1 MMEIGNALEIGMSPE
16 QLGPYR
22 IGKPLGKGGMGVV
35 FAAVEETTGEAA
47 AVKVLSAVLGREEGF
62 RDRFA
67 AEIESLRML
76 RHPNIVRLL
85 GYGVDEELHYYAM
98 ELVEGRSLED
108 ELRAG
113 RQFTWREVTDIG
125 LQICRALRHAH
136 DRGVI
141 HRDVKPANLLITTD
155 GSVKLSDFGI
165 AKLFGNTGM
174 TSDGGLLGTA
184 DFMSPEQA
192 DGRPV
197 THRCDLYS
205 LGTVLYALLAG
216 QPPFRGKSMVEVL
229 HMQRFAE
236 PESLRK
242 HTRRLPNELEEFVRQ
257 LMHKEPERR
266 VPTAL
271 AATRRLEI
279 IRELADPPE
288 SPTPLP
294 PVSSSGS
301 GSGPHSQATMDQP
314 TAGAEPPRD
323 QPIDP
328 KAVTSRPRYVPQ
340 GPMETTALPSAAIPA
355 KLSTT
360 TRHRASILQRR
371 FTAVGDE
378 EMIGEESWGERA
390 VGLVSP
396 GTWVLVVALLVIG
409 LTTWYMVQPPS
420 SDWLYERIVA
430 AVQTERID
438 NPLQLDQDIKKFL
451 TYYSSDVRSREVERA
466 QRALA
471 RWQLKRRMER
481 LARQVTE
488 AGKIT
493 HIESVYLEALRVE
506 TIDQVRCRDLLQGLI
521 DVYSGVESLSAND
534 RQILELAGQKVAE
547 LNQRLAQALDETELG
562 KLVDW
567 IETHRLDTP
576 DDARLRLEQLQWLLK
591 DKPGGTE
598 LRERIERL
606 LKELPR
612 KQ

>member
-1 MMEIGNALEIGMSPE
+1 MNPE

-165 AKLFGNTGM
+165 AKLFGNSGM
-174 TSDGGLLGTA
+174 TSNGGVLGTA

-236 PESLRK
+236 AESLRK
-242 HTRRLPNELEEFVRQ
+242 HTRRLPNELEELVRQ

-279 IRELADPPE
+279 IRELPDPPE
-288 SPTPLP
+288 VEYKPLVTPAD
-294 PVSSSGS
+294 SSSS
-301 GSGPHSQATMDQP
+301 PHEMQTIDQP
-314 TAGAEPPRD
+314 TAGAE
-323 QPIDP
+323 QPVAKSIDP
-328 KAVTSRPRYVPQ
+328 KAVTSRPRQFPA
-340 GPMETTALPSAAIPA
+340 GPMEPTALHSAAAPA
-355 KLSTT
+355 RLSTT
-360 TRHRASILQRR
+360 TRHRMSVLQRR

-378 EMIGEESWGERA
+378 EMIGDETWGERA

-409 LTTWYMVQPPS
+409 FMTWYMVQPPS
-420 SDWLYERIVA
+420 ADWLYGRITTAVQSERIENVS
-430 AVQTERID
+430 
-438 NPLQLDQDIKKFL
+438 QLGQDIKKFL
-451 TYYSSDVRSREVERA
+451 TYYSGDSRSREVENA
-466 QRALA
+466 QRTLS
-471 RWQLKRRMER
+471 RWELQRRMER
-481 LARQVTE
+481 LARQVTKTGTLTFVE
-488 AGKIT
+488 RT
-493 HIESVYLEALRVE
+493 YLEALRKESNDPVE
-506 TIDQVRCRDLLQGLI
+506 CRNLLQQLL
-521 DVYSGVESLSAND
+521 DVYSGEDGLSGID
-534 RQILELAGQKVAE
+534 RQILELAGQKVPE
-547 LNQRLAQALDETELG
+547 LNQRLAQAIDE
-562 KLVDW
+562 D
-567 IETHRLDTP
+567 
-576 DDARLRLEQLQWLLK
+576 
-591 DKPGGTE
+591 E
-598 LRERIERL
+598 LRERIGRIEAKLNDDPDGVRKKLESLRTL
-606 LKELPR
+606 LKEYPNTSELLERIETLLKKIPAAR
-612 KQ
+612 P